1 LTDNFSNTTIWDAP
15 QTNRTMNLPNAVK
28 KVFEKR
34 TVTNLKDFYKKVK
47 SLTKKRLTNKK
58 IEEVIDEYWKKYAS
72 YDIAINWNDETIIY
86 REQLFH
92 DTQFRI
98 NLTEQEID
106 ENRLYVGHRFQP
118 FIHPEVA
125 LSDITLQDEDG
136 NPIPLKTIELPI
148 EEIYIYISLL
158 APYSVNQPQIKGMD
172 KAVIAYYDLQDWL
185 ADNDFQEKD
194 ALLIVPIDYEK
205 HIFQL
210 EKMTSR
216 EIATQTFVTQN
227 KDKQLTE
234 AIEDILNWYSD
245 PMPVDVCLFWAY
257 AISKPA
263 LIENPGTPFG
273 PFISSHEDFTFHS
286 FSYFTFIHYH
296 NYEQQMMEEALLEN
310 QIPELKEAGK
320 AKDINGI
327 FEELGNSFSE
337 DFVRGHIVQQLHK
350 DKEVNK
356 EEILSIIFKENHLF
370 RNKKQAKN
378 FEAALEKLTKNLQKE
393 WKTKRLAPAL
403 QRLLNKTLDLKI
415 TIVNGLR
422 EIDANLTN
430 IEDLDMQSMAQLT
443 QFDTLSEQILH
454 FMFHAQNEEQELTSE
469 FATNI
474 ISNVEQ
480 MKENFELGLEY
491 VLAQL

>member
-1 LTDNFSNTTIWDAP
+1 
-15 QTNRTMNLPNAVK
+15 MNLPNAVK

-34 TVTNLKDFYKKVK
+34 TVTNLKDFYRKVK
-47 SLTKKRLTNKK
+47 GLTKKRPTNEE
-58 IEEVIDEYWKKYAS
+58 IEEAIDKYWTKNAL
-72 YDIAINWNDETIIY
+72 YDIAINWNNETIIY

-98 NLTEQEID
+98 NLTEQE
-106 ENRLYVGHRFQP
+106 LTQKKLFVGHRFQP

-125 LSDITLQDEDG
+125 LSDITLQDENG
-136 NPIPLKTIELPI
+136 NSIPLKTTEMTI
-148 EEIYIYISLL
+148 EEVFIYISLL
-158 APYSVNQPQIKGMD
+158 APYSANQPTIKGMEN
-172 KAVIAYYDLQDWL
+172 ATIAYYDLKDWL
-185 ADNDFQEKD
+185 AANDFQEKD
-194 ALLIVPIDYEK
+194 ALLIVPIDYENN
-205 HIFQL
+205 IFQL

-216 EIATQTFVTQN
+216 EIATQTFITQN
-227 KDKQLTE
+227 KDQQLTE

-273 PFISSHEDFTFHS
+273 PFISNHEDFTFHS

-327 FEELGNSFSE
+327 FEEMGNSFSE
-337 DFVRGHIVQQLHK
+337 DFVRGYIVQQLHK
-350 DKEVNK
+350 GN
-356 EEILSIIFKENHLF
+356 EISKPDLMSILFKENQLF
-370 RNKKQAKN
+370 RNEKQAKN
-378 FEAALEKLTKNLQKE
+378 FEAAMDKLIKQLQKE

-403 QRLLNKTLDLKI
+403 QRLLSKTLDLKI

-422 EIDANLTN
+422 EIDANLVN
-430 IEDLDMQSMAQLT
+430 MEDLDMQSMAQLT
-443 QFDTLSEQILH
+443 QFDTLGEQILH
-454 FMFHAQNEEQELTSE
+454 FMFHAETQDQELTPE

-474 ISNVEQ
+474 ITNVEQ
-480 MKENFELGLEY
+480 MKENFELGLKY
-491 VLAQL
+491 ILAQL